1 MKTKQQKTMTTGQVE
16 LMCEKFANQFWKNDG
31 ALFVKLEFVDNAEAD
46 NLFDSIKRSE
56 RGYYNRATTAG
67 KFVVMSFGTEMED
80 TPMMSYFKIRAIVE
94 NYKVKSIKL
103 F

>member
-1 MKTKQQKTMTTGQVE
+1 MKTKQQKTMTAGQVE

-31 ALFVKLEFVDNAEAD
+31 ALFVKLELADNEEAD
-46 NLFDSIKRSE
+46 NLFDMIKRSE
-56 RGYYNRATTAG
+56 RGYYHRATTAG
-67 KFVVMSFGTEMED
+67 RFVVISFGVEMDD
-80 TPMMSYFKIRAIVE
+80 TPLISYFKIRSIVE

>member
-16 LMCEKFANQFWKNDG
+16 IMCEKFANQFWKNDG
-31 ALFVKLEFVDNAEAD
+31 ALFVKLELVDKAEAD
-46 NLFDSIKRSE
+46 NLYDSLTRSE
-56 RGYYNRATTAG
+56 KGYYNRATTAG
-67 KFVVMSFGTEMED
+67 RFVVMSFVMEMED
-80 TPMMSYFKIRAIVE
+80 TPMMCYFKTRSIVE